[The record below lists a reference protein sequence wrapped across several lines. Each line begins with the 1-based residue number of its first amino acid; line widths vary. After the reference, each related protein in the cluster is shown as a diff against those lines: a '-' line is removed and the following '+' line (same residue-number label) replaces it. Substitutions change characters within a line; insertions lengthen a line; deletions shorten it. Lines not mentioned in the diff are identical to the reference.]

1 MLPWSAWTDLDRSN
15 NEARQKLDEALSAV
29 GERFDALAL
38 TRQNSLGSA
47 SGDAGGA
54 TPRVAA
60 EERAAALWLLRLNR
74 VGMEL
79 ALGDPAAADAACKA
93 FMKEDF
99 RTARARCDKT
109 WRLWARVPRK
119 QPGGDAAGSSGG
131 GGDGEN
137 AEAKANEEL
146 IWQARL
152 SEQPANAA
160 LAAEEEGGPLA
171 AEASRFELWHALLL
185 SSARS
190 KEQAIRLVACAA
202 SERQPPE
209 CGTDHMSVWSAC
221 KPTPRQLPS
230 ADASSAGAA
239 SAAGSSSSEA
249 APPAAL
255 SRQMIDTASTL
266 LRAWLVDSRK
276 WTASRARE
284 CAYLHLIAALWM
296 QLTATAVH
304 VQSIFEASLSAL
316 SPHGG
321 AYVGGCRAMLWLRY
335 LSWGLQPSS
344 GLTEQ
349 SILTLLRRFIER
361 RDEPKPASERPQ
373 PPLQPVTPRASHLA
387 AASHAAAAASGV
399 ANAGDDSSPPVV
411 RTMSSGGGGVA
422 PTTYD
427 ERDDTHMLA
436 VLATEP
442 ARSFFHGCAFGGDS
456 NSRGIGGGGARGGM
470 WAWEAE
476 AHALAVHMALR
487 RVSTPRRWGSA
498 LPKHP
503 RVPFCTLPRARR
515 RAGAMKQQGPLWRRC
530 SSWRR
535 AARTRGHCIR
545 LTHTTPHAT
554 CCLLHSLPALFA
566 LSLPSSLPAL
576 HWLARARTPASVVLS
591 AIWIEASEGQ
601 WEAAATLAHIAV
613 ANQYGSAELWS
624 QWLELEDMRG
634 NVETLLRL
642 RALASAAGVR
652 R

>member
-1 MLPWSAWTDLDRSN
+1 MRQAPCALLWNKLASLQTSASVRVATRVRALHTLCNEVSRKRCSEAALLPAALSLLRELAASRMLELAERVADVLLAADAEAGAERQSLAQSASRAPQSRPATANPAGDDPSTGTRSGGAAALWLARVELLVTSSVSAATAASDEQLRAVGSVGSGPGCMLPWSAWTDLDRSN
-15 NEARQKLDEALSAV
+15 NEARRKLDEALSAV

-249 APPAAL
+249 APPPAL

-304 VQSIFEASLSAL
+304 VQSIFEAGLSAL

-349 SILTLLRRFIER
+349 SILTLLRRSS
-361 RDEPKPASERPQ
+361 RDA
-373 PPLQPVTPRASHLA
+373 
-387 AASHAAAAASGV
+387 
-399 ANAGDDSSPPVV
+399 
-411 RTMSSGGGGVA
+411 MS
-422 PTTYD
+422 
-427 ERDDTHMLA
+427 
-436 VLATEP
+436 
-442 ARSFFHGCAFGGDS
+442 RSQ
-456 NSRGIGGGGARGGM
+456 
-470 WAWEAE
+470 
-476 AHALAVHMALR
+476 
-487 RVSTPRRWGSA
+487 PRRG
-498 LPKHP
+498 
-503 RVPFCTLPRARR
+503 RN
-515 RAGAMKQQGPLWRRC
+515 RRC
-530 SSWRR
+530 
-535 AARTRGHCIR
+535 H
-545 LTHTTPHAT
+545 P
-554 CCLLHSLPALFA
+554 
-566 LSLPSSLPAL
+566 
-576 HWLARARTPASVVLS
+576 
-591 AIWIEASEGQ
+591 
-601 WEAAATLAHIAV
+601 
-613 ANQYGSAELWS
+613 
-624 QWLELEDMRG
+624 
-634 NVETLLRL
+634 
-642 RALASAAGVR
+642 
-652 R
+652 